1 MRPLHICFQF
11 LLVAIAAS
19 FVASCAAVHRVP
31 PGQAVAFA
39 MAKKADLVTMPP
51 QTRPAASAP
60 SATRAGADAGGAA
73 AAHPEP
79 ELPTLSS
86 DVEKVAD
93 SFTLGNL
100 HMEQGQYADAIT
112 AYQQALK
119 VNPNFAEA
127 WSKLAVAYQN
137 AGQDK
142 KALEAYRKYKTLSS
156 LSLQ

>member
-1 MRPLHICFQF
+1 MRSLHYCFQF
-11 LLVAIAAS
+11 LFIAIATS
-19 FVASCAAVHRVP
+19 FFAGCGAIHRVP
-31 PGQAVAFA
+31 PGQSVAFA
-39 MAKKADLVTMPP
+39 MAKKADLVAVPL
-51 QTRPAASAP
+51 QTRPVS
-60 SATRAGADAGGAA
+60 RADADAGAA

-79 ELPTLSS
+79 ELPALSS

-100 HMEQGQYADAIT
+100 HMEQGQYPEAIT

-142 KALEAYRKYKTLSS
+142 KALEAYRKYKALSP